1 MIAYTI
7 FYDLQSSVLFIFHKT
22 PFIWI
27 SFPFFIKLKGQP
39 GQFSVLHFDMPLII
53 MTGCLISYR
62 LGLAAPLTPERKRM
76 TYGMSLGLLI
86 TYIFR

>member
-1 MIAYTI
+1 MIAHTI

-27 SFPFFIKLKGQP
+27 SFPFFIKGQA
-39 GQFSVLHFDMPLII
+39 GQFSLLHFDMRLVF

-62 LGLAAPLTPERKRM
+62 LGLAINTGEEEND
-76 TYGMSLGLLI
+76 
-86 TYIFR
+86 